1 MQERQ
6 DGGRTGTGPCSAARL
21 DLQPQ
26 QTVALEESGC
36 RPHTTDQRREHPAGF
51 PAPHPAPSPAAA
63 VLTPPHTMAA
73 AETSLQPP
81 ERSSVLPV
89 ATGNEAA
96 TQQAHKLPP
105 STGHILLP
113 RCPETQVTLIQHQ
126 YPVPRAKVTWPPL
139 PCPSLSLSYIKLT
152 ASPSPNLSSTGKGKQ
167 NYTITPSPVKQ
178 RTSTYHPAELWK
190 AKCS

>member
-6 DGGRTGTGPCSAARL
+6 DGGRTGTGPSLQQGWTYSPSKQWRWRSQGAAPTPQTSGGNTQQHSL
-21 DLQPQ
+21 PHLQP
-26 QTVALEESGC
+26 
-36 RPHTTDQRREHPAGF
+36 
-51 PAPHPAPSPAAA
+51 PSPAAA

-73 AETSLQPP
+73 AETRLQPP

-105 STGHILLP
+105 STGHTLLP

-126 YPVPRAKVTWPPL
+126 HPVPRAKVTWPPL

-178 RTSTYHPAELWK
+178 RTSTYQPAELWK